1 MIRIVLILCVVCLA
15 RIAGAG
21 ELGTLTAPGMT
32 LVGVGFQ
39 DDGQHWSIRAAFG
52 KSGAAIAYPSLPCV
66 GQWTPAPGAGR
77 YAETILDG
85 TDICI
90 PEGEIVLSEGP
101 GGTLFYAFSEPGGPV
116 IARALLVPAAAGL
129 GYMELLKATLDRVD
143 LSFVNLPAP

>member
-1 MIRIVLILCVVCLA
+1 MIRTALVLCLLFAA
-15 RIAGAG
+15 RTAAAA
-21 ELGTLTAPGMT
+21 ELGTLTAPGMA

-39 DDGQHWSIRAAFG
+39 EDGQHWSIRAAFG
-52 KSGAAIAYPSLPCV
+52 KSGAAVAYPSLPCT
-66 GQWTPAPGAGR
+66 GMWTPAPGEGR
-77 YAETILDG
+77 YVEAIMDG

-90 PEGEIVLSEGP
+90 AEGEITLSEGP

-143 LSFVNLPAP
+143 LSFVNLPDP